1 MQTAVFEV
9 RERRRTLER
18 TTLSHVAC
26 ASSARVWN
34 AVVNRGLIPEGSLA
48 NSNSHGD
55 GNAFR
60 PCIESGTDSTTRP
73 LSAAATAVRN
83 ARRSAS
89 RCRCRRW
96 SGSSSTLGKNGSSGA
111 GVGNAPSVMPTMNTR
126 SKARPVT
133 DCTGPIR
140 IPRPR
145 LPTGRARPS
154 SASRNVFTN
163 SSTEVPPS
171 SSSTSAW
178 RSSASA
184 RATSSAKGAS
194 SASQAGVPPHSAVNR
209 RSAHVTNWSHEE
221 PSLGGSSARRNAP
234 ISVRIAS
241 AMSASWRNALAAGA
255 LSSASRCA
263 ASSRWRAV

>member
-1 MQTAVFEV
+1 MK
-9 RERRRTLER
+9 
-18 TTLSHVAC
+18 
-26 ASSARVWN
+26 
-34 AVVNRGLIPEGSLA
+34 RGLIPEGSLA

-55 GNAFR
+55 GNALR
-60 PCIESGTDSTTRP
+60 PWIESGTDSVSRP
-73 LSAAATAVRN
+73 PSAAATAVRN

-145 LPTGRARPS
+145 PPTGRARPS
-154 SASRNVFTN
+154 SASRNLSAN
-163 SSTEVPPS
+163 SSTDVPPAN
-171 SSSTSAW
+171 SSTSAW

-184 RATSSAKGAS
+184 RATSSAKGTS

-221 PSLGGSSARRNAP
+221 PSLGGQELSAEEVALVNETTN
-234 ISVRIAS
+234 RILAS
-241 AMSASWRNALAAGA
+241 CSPEQQHLLLRKLEGVADGDVAREVGVSEASIQ
-255 LSSASRCA
+255 
-263 ASSRWRAV
+263 RATA